1 MGGSGKGFIGW
12 GLGLG
17 QGLHQGGSEEEGFRD
32 LLGGSAEEG
41 FIREGLGKKALL
53 GGVWVWDK
61 GFIGEYLRKRASG
74 TCWEGL
80 GKRLHQGRGYN
91 WVEVLVWRGWEGG
104 LAQSAST

>member
-17 QGLHQGGSEEEGFRD
+17 QGLHQEGSE
-32 LLGGSAEEG
+32 EEG
-41 FIREGLGKKALL
+41 FIREGLGKKNLL

-61 GFIGEYLRKRASG
+61 GFIRKGLRKRASG

-80 GKRLHQGRGYN
+80 GKR
-91 WVEVLVWRGWEGG
+91 
-104 LAQSAST
+104 ASSGKGI